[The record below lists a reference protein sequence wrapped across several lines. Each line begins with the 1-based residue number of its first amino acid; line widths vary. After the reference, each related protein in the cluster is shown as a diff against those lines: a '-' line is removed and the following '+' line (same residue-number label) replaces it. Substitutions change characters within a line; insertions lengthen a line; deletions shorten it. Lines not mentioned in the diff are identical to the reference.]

1 MTKLRLFLIALAV
14 VALIAS
20 HTFAYF
26 WGYERGAHAEQT
38 ACQAAQIDQLNNLI
52 TGTAELTQQAGAA
65 SLALG
70 KSINARKT
78 ADAKTTQEIRRALQ
92 ATAPKRVTC
101 VFDDGVMRIIEQA
114 ANAADQA
121 ATGGLNG
128 DLPAGGET
136 K

>member
-14 VALIAS
+14 LALIAS

-52 TGTAELTQQAGAA
+52 TGTAALTQQAGKA

-78 ADAKTTQEIRRALQ
+78 ADAQTTQEIRRALQ

-101 VFDDGVMRIIEQA
+101 VFDAGVMQLIKQA

-121 ATGGLNG
+121 ATGGLNRH
-128 DLPAGGET
+128 LPAGSQAR
-136 K
+136 